1 MCAQSTLPATCLIY
15 LPNAPGL
22 VIRDRDA
29 MVGVGSIGITKTA
42 DGSHRLHWVMQ
53 KETGRFMMMESAS
66 AESRQASMMNVMQA
80 DGSVV
85 QSASHSA
92 MSAAL
97 ENMYRSEHNVSGK
110 YVATKI
116 EDGGITHVNALWED
130 TGVLAARLSAE
141 KNEESQQQAVLPPP
155 PPPPPKKDCCTQCCE
170 DSKMDS
176 DAFSIYLLRVLSR

>member
-66 AESRQASMMNVMQA
+66 AESTQASMMNVMQA

-116 EDGGITHVNALWED
+116 EDGGITHSMLFGKTLACSLLGFRPRR
-130 TGVLAARLSAE
+130 TKKASSRRCFRRRHRRHPRKTAARSA
-141 KNEESQQQAVLPPP
+141 ARIVRWIAMLH
-155 PPPPPKKDCCTQCCE
+155 
-170 DSKMDS
+170 
-176 DAFSIYLLRVLSR
+176 LLRFLSR